1 MGTTVRGRSTLDI
14 VGSVFQSIGIP
25 IDSILV
31 GTSFKLVPQK
41 TKTRYKITLEF
52 EPPSVPVAT
61 RHKTQKALARDK
73 ARAAAHQQR
82 LQSKTLADPRPD
94 QTAQQPVS
102 SSGPFHQPVIRLDE
116 KSNGS
121 SHPDRAS
128 ASNEQ
133 VIQLTD
139 SSSARAEL
147 GNPSSAPSA
156 PTYKQVAAA
165 QSKPI
170 TDSVNTGSAL
180 ALQDNDLQMNI
191 GSSDGL
197 LVKTKKRTRGSK
209 PAATTSATTPPSQE
223 GGLNRK
229 VALVPTADGV
239 LSRQIVKPWCS
250 RNMLE
255 GPSES
260 IHIRQGSG
268 LFSDIHVVLKSSD
281 GLGCITKS
289 ATATWFHLKKDP
301 STEDDT
307 AEPFHSWAVGLS
319 RSPCKSHSRCISNIN
334 KLFSFFGKEI
344 IFCNYM

>member
-1 MGTTVRGRSTLDI
+1 MGTIVRGRSTLDV

-31 GTSFKLVPQK
+31 GTSFKLVPKK

-102 SSGPFHQPVIRLDE
+102 SSGTSNQHVIRLDE
-116 KSNGS
+116 KSNRS
-121 SHPDRAS
+121 SHPGRAE

-133 VIQLTD
+133 DIQLTD
-139 SSSARAEL
+139 SPSARAEL
-147 GNPSSAPSA
+147 GHPRSAPSA

-170 TDSVNTGSAL
+170 TDSVNTGL
-180 ALQDNDLQMNI
+180 ALQDIDLQMDI

-197 LVKTKKRTRGSK
+197 LVKAKKRTRGSK
-209 PAATTSATTPPSQE
+209 PATTSATTPPSQE

-229 VALVPTADGV
+229 V
-239 LSRQIVKPWCS
+239 
-250 RNMLE
+250 
-255 GPSES
+255 
-260 IHIRQGSG
+260 
-268 LFSDIHVVLKSSD
+268 
-281 GLGCITKS
+281 
-289 ATATWFHLKKDP
+289 
-301 STEDDT
+301 
-307 AEPFHSWAVGLS
+307 
-319 RSPCKSHSRCISNIN
+319 
-334 KLFSFFGKEI
+334 
-344 IFCNYM
+344 